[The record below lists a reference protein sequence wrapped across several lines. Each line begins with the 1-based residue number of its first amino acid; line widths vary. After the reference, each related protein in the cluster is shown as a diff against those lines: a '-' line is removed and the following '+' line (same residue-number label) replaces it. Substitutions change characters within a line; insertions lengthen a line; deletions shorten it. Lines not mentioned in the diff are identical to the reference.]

1 LLAQH
6 LDELWAHLTCEL
18 LVLHDAC
25 ATRIERSAVAGW
37 WQALSD
43 ARGLD
48 GEQFG
53 PVRQLTRRVREQR
66 DSTVLFERAVGLLAS
81 GAAANG
87 SNASL
92 ENALQAFATY
102 AREAEGETAFAR
114 RVRRSRRR
122 YQAVIPTNATLDEAT

>member
-1 LLAQH
+1 M
-6 LDELWAHLTCEL
+6 
-18 LVLHDAC
+18 
-25 ATRIERSAVAGW
+25 
-37 WQALSD
+37 
-43 ARGLD
+43 
-48 GEQFG
+48 
-53 PVRQLTRRVREQR
+53 
-66 DSTVLFERAVGLLAS
+66 LFKQAVGLLAS